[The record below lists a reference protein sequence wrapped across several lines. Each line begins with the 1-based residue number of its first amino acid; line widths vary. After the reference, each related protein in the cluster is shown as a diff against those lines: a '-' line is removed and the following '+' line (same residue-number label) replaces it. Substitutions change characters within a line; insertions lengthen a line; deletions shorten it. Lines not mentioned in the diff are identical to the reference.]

1 MDRSAF
7 NAAAAIN
14 AQRIT
19 RQATTNE
26 LANVNTIGFKRSY
39 EAALSTVKASG
50 SGLETRYQPV
60 PIDTDSIQLTPGV
73 RIVTGNP
80 LDVSMNND
88 TVMGVQGSDGTQGF
102 TRRGDMSVSNT
113 GVLQITGGHAVL
125 GQSGAPISVPA
136 GFNITLTADGSVYAQ
151 DPKAPASV
159 APTLVDRIQLRDA
172 SKAALVRRED
182 GLMGPKGGGDI
193 TNGVGLPSVTTGSLE
208 GSNVSPIGSMIK
220 MMEQSRSFE
229 QQVKVIESAKS
240 NDESGTSMMKLA

>member
-39 EAALSTVKASG
+39 EAALQTVKATG
-50 SGLETRYQPV
+50 SGLETRYQPE
-60 PIDTDSIQLTPGV
+60 PIDTDAIQLAPGV

-88 TVMGVQGSDGTQGF
+88 TVMGVQGSDGRQAF
-102 TRRGDMSVSNT
+102 TRRGDMGVSNT
-113 GVLQITGGHAVL
+113 GVLQVTGGHPVL
-125 GQSGAPISVPA
+125 GQNGNPITVPP
-136 GFNITLTADGSVYAQ
+136 GFNISLTADGSVYAQ
-151 DPKAPASV
+151 DPQAAANVPA
-159 APTLVDRIQLRDA
+159 TLVDRIQLRDA
-172 SKAALVRRED
+172 SKTQLVRRVD
-182 GLMGPKGGGDI
+182 GLFEPKGGGDI
-193 TNGVGLPSVTTGSLE
+193 TNGVDLPSVTTGSLE
-208 GSNVSPIGSMIK
+208 GSNVSPIGAMIK

-229 QQVKVIESAKS
+229 QQVKVIESAKT
-240 NDESGTSMMKLA
+240 NDESSTSMLKLS